1 MGIIDHVLSKDMGAT
16 VHSFFTKR
24 CKNKREKE
32 KGHKN
37 YKIWSCVMSD
47 IYVGIDPEILQLL
60 NILHCKFR

>member
-1 MGIIDHVLSKDMGAT
+1 MGIIDRVLSKDMGAT

-32 KGHKN
+32 KGHEN

-47 IYVGIDPEILQLL
+47 IYVGIGPEILQLL